1 MSEDHVQVP
10 PIVITTI
17 YGEKIC
23 LACEMQWEPCEAHK
37 PEPLSMAMPLRPPL
51 SMQLIPATF
60 KAPAPDDRT
69 WLERT
74 ADACRIAA
82 ARYGSPVAAWRSW
95 YSSNVGAERR
105 KDGES

>member
-1 MSEDHVQVP
+1 MSDDHEQQVP

-23 LACEMQWEPCEAHK
+23 LACEMQWQPCEAHR
-37 PEPLSMAMPLRPPL
+37 PEPLSMALPAG
-51 SMQLIPATF
+51 MQLIPATF

-69 WLERT
+69 WREKT

-82 ARYGSPVAAWRSW
+82 ARYGSPMAAWRSW
-95 YSSNVGAERR
+95 HSSNVGAQER
-105 KDGES
+105 DSES